1 MCVFYFSLV
10 FNYIFKTR
18 TEAAG
23 AKIILFKFNNAFILN
38 YLSVLLKCI
47 NSYLYSA
54 NVVLYLRA
62 QVSQFLY
69 I

>member
-1 MCVFYFSLV
+1 MCVFYFNLI
-10 FNYIFKTR
+10 FNCILKTR

-23 AKIILFKFNNAFILN
+23 VTVILFKFNNAFILN
-38 YLSVLLKCI
+38 YLSVLLKYI
-47 NSYLYSA
+47 NLYLYSVSVA
-54 NVVLYLRA
+54 LYLRA